1 MKHLLDIHT
10 HSLASRHA
18 YSTVEENFRWAAEQ
32 GLQMVALTDHA
43 PAMRDTTC
51 HAYFAN
57 LHILPKTLHGVRLLA
72 GIELNILDFDG
83 RVDMDAAV
91 LSGLDIAIASLHP
104 NCLAPGSKRENT
116 RALICA
122 MENPYVDV
130 IGHPGAPQYAV
141 DYAEVFRKAQETGT
155 LLEINNASLVP
166 GGFRDG
172 SRAQLREILR
182 MSMEAGQPVVLGSDA
197 HFYRSIGDFTHAE
210 ALLQELNFPEEL
222 VLNTCPEKF
231 LASLKRGNIRKSSL
245 L

>member
-116 RALICA
+116 RALLCT

-172 SRAQLREILR
+172 SRAQLRAILR

-210 ALLQELNFPEEL
+210 ALLHELNFPEEL

-231 LASLKRGNIRKSSL
+231 LASLKRGNMRESSL